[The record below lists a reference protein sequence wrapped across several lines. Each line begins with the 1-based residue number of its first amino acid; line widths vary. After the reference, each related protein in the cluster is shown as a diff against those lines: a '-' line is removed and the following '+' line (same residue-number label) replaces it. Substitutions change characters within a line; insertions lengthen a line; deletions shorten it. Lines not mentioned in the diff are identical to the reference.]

1 MRKISTS
8 TFLVLLMLLGCGF
21 EDQPPASN
29 VAGTSGTSTGA
40 SASTAGAG
48 ASTAGSSSVAGQ
60 AGNAGSGVLPQGG
73 TTGQGG
79 SSNGPGGTAGSGT
92 AGSGTAGV
100 STGGT
105 GTGTAG
111 ASGGGGGPVVDPR
124 FKLKWRDD
132 FDSFNDAR
140 WSKRTHTF
148 EENLARFTANNV
160 VVEGGF
166 LKLRVSKTPS
176 QDREYSAA
184 EVATKEE
191 FTYGRFAGR
200 VKFCAG
206 SGMVSS
212 LFTYKQDVSDS
223 WQEIDIEHLGYL
235 PKSIQYNLIS
245 GTNANRVYQPKVVN
259 FQWSPT
265 MEFHDYVLEWLP
277 DGITFF
283 IDGAQTWKDTQPKIK
298 DAQTLHMNAWPANY
312 AVTQFAGPFDPNA
325 VPCEA
330 QYDWVEAYTYAP

>member
-1 MRKISTS
+1 MPQGGSTS
-8 TFLVLLMLLGCGF
+8 QGG
-21 EDQPPASN
+21 SG
-29 VAGTSGTSTGA
+29 VAGTGTSGGPA
-40 SASTAGAG
+40 GGGNGTAGAG
-48 ASTAGSSSVAGQ
+48 GSA
-60 AGNAGSGVLPQGG
+60 
-73 TTGQGG
+73 
-79 SSNGPGGTAGSGT
+79 
-92 AGSGTAGV
+92 
-100 STGGT
+100 
-105 GTGTAG
+105 
-111 ASGGGGGPVVDPR
+111 GGGPVVDPR

-140 WSKRTHTF
+140 WSKQTHTF

-166 LKLRVSKTPS
+166 LKLRVTKVAN

-184 EVATKEE
+184 EVATKET

-200 VKFCAG
+200 IKFCGG

-212 LFTYKQDVSDS
+212 LFTYKQNVADS
-223 WQEIDIEHLGYL
+223 WQEIDIEYLGRI
-235 PKSIQYNLIS
+235 PNGIQYNLIS
-245 GTNANRVYQPKVVN
+245 GTAANRLYQPMVVN
-259 FQWSPT
+259 NLPWSPT

-283 IDGAQTWKDTQPKIK
+283 IDGAQTWKGVQPKIK

-312 AVTQFAGPFDPNA
+312 AVTQFAGQFDPSA

>member
-1 MRKISTS
+1 MRKLWTS
-8 TFLVLLMLLGCGF
+8 TISVTLVLASCGF

-29 VAGTSGTSTGA
+29 VGGTSGTPLGG
-40 SASTAGAG
+40 SAPTAGTG
-48 ASTAGSSSVAGQ
+48 SSTAGSSSVAGQ
-60 AGNAGSGVLPQGG
+60 AGNGGSGVLPQGG
-73 TTGQGG
+73 STGQGG
-79 SSNGPGGTAGSGT
+79 TGTAGTGTAGVATGGTAGSGT
-92 AGSGTAGV
+92 AGA
-100 STGGT
+100 GGT
-105 GTGTAG
+105 GG
-111 ASGGGGGPVVDPR
+111 SGGSGPVVDPR

-140 WSKRTHTF
+140 WSKQSHTF

-166 LKLRVSKTPS
+166 LKLKVTKVASE
-176 QDREYSAA
+176 DREYSAA
-184 EVATKEE
+184 EVATKES

-200 VKFCAG
+200 IKFSCPK

-223 WQEIDIEHLGYL
+223 WQEIDIEFLGRI
-235 PKSIQYNLIS
+235 PNGIQYNLIS
-245 GTNANRVYQPKVVN
+245 GTAANRVYQPQVVN
-259 FQWSPT
+259 NLPWSPA
-265 MEFHDYVLEWLP
+265 MEFHEYALEWAP

-283 IDGAQTWKDTQPKIK
+283 IDGAQTWKGVQPKIK

-312 AVTQFAGPFDPNA
+312 AATQFAGPFEPTA

-330 QYDWVEAYTYAP
+330 QYDWVEAYTYSP